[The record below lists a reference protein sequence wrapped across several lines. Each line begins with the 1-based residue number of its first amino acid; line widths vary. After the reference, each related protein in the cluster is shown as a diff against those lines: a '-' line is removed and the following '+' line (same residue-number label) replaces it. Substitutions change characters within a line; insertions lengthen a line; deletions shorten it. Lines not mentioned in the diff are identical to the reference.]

1 MPAHKHPGRQGG
13 QRPGCLCQCPYA
25 AYAQVLEQRPRG
37 VRRYVKS
44 ARVGHVLG
52 RQPHLQAAQDVLEA
66 IRRLR

>member
-1 MPAHKHPGRQGG
+1 
-13 QRPGCLCQCPYA
+13 LCQCPYA

-37 VRRYVKS
+37 LRRYVKS